1 MLSVLITIGNLLLV
15 LSALGMIGV
24 QLWMFA
30 FRRVTR
36 AAGLTPS
43 LWNSVARGRL
53 RGVDVEVRLEPARG
67 GWATTIEV
75 SGVPRD
81 FRLTTLG
88 AGTEVQRALVG
99 RGLETGDSTFDDTFW
114 LRGDERLMLAAFDH
128 RTRGAVRRL
137 TREVRELR
145 LGAGS
150 LCVRLWWRLPG
161 KEELRG
167 ILDTLLEL
175 ARPLASGAG
184 QSAEVDARLFHNAFS
199 DPNSRVRAKNLRV
212 LLERADGAV
221 RADAIAAA
229 LHHEQAE
236 LRFLGA
242 QATGGVAWQT
252 MAELA
257 RDQRN
262 GPALRLAAL
271 KHLPPA
277 LVPRAIRVEVAL
289 SCVGRPDPALAA
301 LAARLLGAAA
311 ESGDARIEAILVGI
325 LERADA
331 EVKLGAA
338 EALGL
343 MGTVRSVASL
353 LELEAVGGALA
364 TGARRA
370 VRAIQSR
377 AEGAEAGALS
387 LSVAG
392 GDSGALSYPAAE
404 EGALALIE
412 PREG

>member
-1 MLSVLITIGNLLLV
+1 MLSVLINIGNLLLIV
-15 LSALGMIGV
+15 SALGMVGV

-30 FRRVTR
+30 FRRLTR
-36 AAGLTPS
+36 SAGLTPS

-53 RGVDVEVRLEPARG
+53 RGVDVEVRLEAVRG

-88 AGTEVQRALVG
+88 AGTGVQRALLG
-99 RGLETGDSTFDDTFW
+99 GGLQTGDSTFDDTFW
-114 LRGDERLMLAAFDH
+114 LRGDEHLMLAAFDH

-137 TREVRELR
+137 TREVRELK
-145 LGAGS
+145 LGAGVLS
-150 LCVRLWWRLPG
+150 VRLWWRLPG
-161 KEELRG
+161 RDELRA

-175 ARPLASGAG
+175 ARPLAAG
-184 QSAEVDARLFHNAFS
+184 GGPNAEVDARLFHNAFA
-199 DPNSRVRAKNLRV
+199 DPNSRVRANNLRV
-212 LLERADGAV
+212 LLERSDGAA

-277 LVPRAIRVEVAL
+277 LVPRDIRVEVAL
-289 SCVGRPDPALAA
+289 SCVGRPDPGLAA
-301 LAARLLGAAA
+301 LAARLLGDAA
-311 ESGDARIEAILVGI
+311 ESGDPRIEATLLGL
-325 LERADA
+325 LERADV
-331 EVKLGAA
+331 EVRLAAA
-338 EALGL
+338 EALGM
-343 MGTVRSVASL
+343 MGTVGSVAPL
-353 LELEAVGGALA
+353 LALEAAGGALA

-377 AEGAEAGALS
+377 AVGAEAGALS
-387 LSVAG
+387 MSTPIEDA
-392 GDSGALSYPAAE
+392 GALSFAAE
-404 EGALALIE
+404 EGALALVE
-412 PREG
+412 PPER